1 MASGSGSFFISGI
14 FAILI
19 VFFFAYLPIMLI
31 NRSKQKFSNTQIVYN
46 NQKNSS
52 GYNNFNL
59 LY

>member
-1 MASGSGSFFISGI
+1 MASGSFVISGI

-19 VFFFAYLPIMLI
+19 VFFLAYLPIMLI
-31 NRSKQKFSNTQIVYN
+31 NRSKQRFSDTQMIYN

-52 GYNNFNL
+52 GYNNYNL